1 MQLISA
7 IIPLLFASTL
17 SALPVTNTKRSVST
31 VLSDLTSISSD
42 VATLTND
49 ATSYTGSLIQSLSL
63 AATVDSLESAITT
76 ATSDTT
82 SSGTFSSTDS
92 DSILAAITT
101 LTPKIVTLLSDLD
114 AKASVVSSA
123 GYTSTVSS
131 ALTKLTTDTDALFV
145 ALKAAVDS
153 EDATSLATLQ
163 ATIDTAFA
171 TASSTF

>member
-1 MQLISA
+1 
-7 IIPLLFASTL
+7 
-17 SALPVTNTKRSVST
+17 
-31 VLSDLTSISSD
+31 
-42 VATLTND
+42 
-49 ATSYTGSLIQSLSL
+49 
-63 AATVDSLESAITT
+63 
-76 ATSDTT
+76 
-82 SSGTFSSTDS
+82 
-92 DSILAAITT
+92 LAAITT